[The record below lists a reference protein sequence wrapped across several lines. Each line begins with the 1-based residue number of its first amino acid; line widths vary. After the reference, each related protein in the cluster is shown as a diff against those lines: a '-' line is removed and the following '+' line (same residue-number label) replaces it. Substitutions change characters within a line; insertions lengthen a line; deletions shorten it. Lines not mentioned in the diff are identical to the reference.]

1 MTECLIHLTYE
12 AIQNET
18 NGGYDYES
26 TSKIGRRL
34 SNSGNALY

>member
-18 NGGYDYES
+18 YGGYDYES
-26 TSKIGRRL
+26 TSEIRRHL
-34 SNSGNALY
+34 SNSGNTLY